1 MLLFSSQQRSDPA
14 KRLRLEVLGNIRRHD
29 VLCENEA
36 YFHWDYALSCWP
48 FLRLPVRTHRMK
60 HIRNFCIIA
69 HIDHG
74 KSTLADRLIQTCG
87 GIAQRDLHEQMLDSM
102 DIERE
107 RGITIKS
114 NTITLDFR
122 APDGNDY
129 LLNLIDTPGH
139 VDFSHEVRRS
149 LMACEGALIIVD
161 ASQGVEAQ
169 TVANL
174 YLALENNLTLLPVI
188 NKIDLPSADVERA
201 QEAIDAELGLDPFE
215 AIPISAKNGIG
226 IEDVLV
232 GIVEKLPCPEGDP
245 DAPLKAL
252 VFDAHFDTF
261 RGVILQCRIMEG
273 TLKPRDTIH
282 FMHADRDFTV
292 DEVGYN
298 QFKLNPRQQLSA
310 GEVGYVVAGVKS
322 VQDIEIGDTITLSNR
337 RAEEPIPGYQPARQV
352 VFSSIYPMDTGDY
365 VDLSK
370 ALDKL
375 AINDAALTFEKDS
388 SAALG
393 FGFRCG
399 FLGLLHLDVIQE
411 RLQREFDIGLVISA
425 PSVKYILTLRD
436 GSTVE
441 VDNPSYWPDPTQIE
455 SCSEPY
461 IKASILTPENYVGPV
476 MDLCREHRS
485 ESQTMN
491 YLSANRIEVISV
503 MPLGEVLFDFYGK
516 LKMLTRGYG
525 SFDYEPI
532 EYRTTDIVKVDILV
546 SKEPVDTLSYLVHR
560 DKARPRAMHYCERLA
575 EEIPRH
581 QFKIPI
587 QGAIGGEVI
596 ARTTIAPFRKDVTE
610 KLYGGDVT
618 RKKKLLEKQ
627 KKGKA
632 KMKQFG
638 SVNIPQKAFVSVLRA
653 EKD

>member
-1 MLLFSSQQRSDPA
+1 
-14 KRLRLEVLGNIRRHD
+14 
-29 VLCENEA
+29 
-36 YFHWDYALSCWP
+36 
-48 FLRLPVRTHRMK
+48 MK

-74 KSTLADRLIQTCG
+74 KSTLADRLIQVCG
-87 GIAQRDLHEQMLDSM
+87 GVEQREFHDQMLDSM

-114 NTITLDFR
+114 NTITLNYTG
-122 APDGNDY
+122 PDGQPY

-149 LMACEGALIIVD
+149 LMACDGALIIVD

-174 YLALENNLTLLPVI
+174 YLALEHDLELLAVI
-188 NKIDLPSADVERA
+188 NKIDLPAADVDRA
-201 QEAIDAELGLDPFE
+201 REEIDADLGLDPFA
-215 AIPISAKNGIG
+215 AIPVSAKTGQG
-226 IEDVLV
+226 VEDILV
-232 GIVEKLPCPEGDP
+232 GIVEKLPSPTGDP

-252 VFDAHFDTF
+252 VFDAHFDKY
-261 RGVILQCRIMEG
+261 RGVILQCRVMDG

-292 DEVGYN
+292 DELGYN
-298 QFKLNPRQQLSA
+298 QFKLNPRKQLSA
-310 GEVGYVVAGVKS
+310 GEVGYIVAGVKS
-322 VQDIEIGDTITLSNR
+322 VQDIEIGDTITLADR
-337 RAEEPIPGYQPARQV
+337 PAAEPIPGYLPARQV
-352 VFSSIYPMDTGDY
+352 VFSSIYPMSSDQYPELT
-365 VDLSK
+365 K

-375 AINDAALTFEKDS
+375 AINDAALTYEKDS

-425 PSVKYILTLRD
+425 PSVKYTLTLKD
-436 GSTVE
+436 GSTVD
-441 VDNPSYWPDPTQIE
+441 VDNPSYWPDPMSIDSVT
-455 SCSEPY
+455 EPY
-461 IKASILTPENYVGPV
+461 IKAAILTPEQYVGPV
-476 MDLCREHRS
+476 MELCREHRS

-491 YLSANRIEVISV
+491 YLTADRIEVISE

-516 LKMLTRGYG
+516 LKMITRGYG
-525 SFDYEPI
+525 SFDYTPMD
-532 EYRTTDIVKVDILV
+532 YRVTDVVKVDILV
-546 SKEPVDTLSYLVHR
+546 NKEPVDTLSYLVHR
-560 DKARPRAMHYCERLA
+560 EKAKHRALHYCERLA
-575 EEIPRH
+575 KEIPRH
-581 QFKIPI
+581 QFKIPV
-587 QGAIGGEVI
+587 QGAIGGTII
-596 ARTTIAPFRKDVTE
+596 ARTTIQPYRKDVTE

-653 EKD
+653 DGD